1 MKQKSTSR
9 DANSKEFSNCLR
21 YFTESCKAIHEWN
34 KVSKCRLDIN
44 VDRKTFIFDAM
55 VRLITEHSE
64 GHLWEC
70 SGTTQG
76 MMAPVTASFDSD
88 HGSQN
93 SGSTC
98 ENMLMIQLDNDRR
111 EWFSSIQIQNEY
123 TQMKDLPTQ
132 FSLYAR
138 NSDNEEWTLI
148 RAVTGLVYSM
158 AGQGASPDV
167 QLYSNHSVLET
178 LRTRVGICRY

>member
-1 MKQKSTSR
+1 MQLSELLMYRTVTLPGKMVPAEGTVLENLKEGTNVIAIALVAVNADQKTS
-9 DANSKEFSNCLR
+9 S
-21 YFTESCKAIHEWN
+21 
-34 KVSKCRLDIN
+34 
-44 VDRKTFIFDAM
+44 FDAM
-55 VRLITEHSE
+55 VRLMTEHSE

-70 SGTTQG
+70 SGTTHG
-76 MMAPVTASFDSD
+76 MKTPVTASFDSD
-88 HGSQN
+88 HDNQN

-111 EWFSSIQIQNEY
+111 EWFRLIQIQNEY

-158 AGQGASPDV
+158 AGQKKRLLTYNYIPTI
-167 QLYSNHSVLET
+167 LLW
-178 LRTRVGICRY
+178 RP